1 VEFEGRTVR
10 HGREFYGER
19 GILYDVGSLEGSG
32 MIAGRTVRCPLPEFL
47 LRWHTG
53 YEHDEDDA
61 RDVAALCRRFGLEVP
76 EQYR

>member
-1 VEFEGRTVR
+1 
-10 HGREFYGER
+10 
-19 GILYDVGSLEGSG
+19 
-32 MIAGRTVRCPLPEFL
+32 L